1 MRYSVSIIALTLV
14 ASCAS
19 NTETRDIASH
29 EETASQS
36 KNTPIAAAP
45 SKTPTTGEAHTATRS
60 NLKESTSTAHTKQAE
75 SIQQAAIDETE
86 KLNAFF
92 AEQFDARIARS
103 PMFQTSLGLK
113 TNYNQ
118 WDDTSDE
125 VAIANFKLD
134 QAAASLMEKLVDYD
148 ALTPDGKLS
157 YRLFKNKALEQKELF
172 PYRNH
177 NYVFDQMYGAQ
188 SSIPAFLI
196 NQHSIS
202 SSSDAEAYIE
212 RLNGI
217 PAYLGGHLNNAK
229 SSAEKGIRPPKFV
242 YGYVRSDITNVLKG
256 SPFSE
261 GDDSPLF
268 KDFKEK
274 VNALDISSD
283 EKITLIMKA
292 NAALLTSVKPAY
304 DALDQWLVEDIKN
317 ATDADGA
324 WKLPS
329 GNDYYQKRLASM
341 TTTDMTAQEI
351 HTLGLQEVDRIHT
364 EMRSIMLKVGF
375 EGELKDFFEFMRTD
389 PQFYYSSD
397 ETGRKRYI
405 EEATA
410 LINTMKEELPS
421 AFNTFP
427 KADLIVKRVE
437 PFREKSAGKAF
448 YQRPAA
454 DGSRPGTY
462 YANLYNMSDMPT
474 YQMEALA
481 YHEGIPGHHM
491 QLAISQELENVP
503 RFRKYGRYTAYT
515 EGWGLYSEFL
525 PKEMGFYQDP
535 YSDFGRLAMELWRA
549 ARLVVDTG
557 IHEKK
562 WTREQ
567 ATQYLVTNTPN
578 PEGDCIKAIDR
589 YIVMPGQAT
598 AYKIGMIKIL
608 EVREKARAAMGS
620 NFSLAGFHD
629 ILLASGPI
637 PLSELEI
644 NIDEWIAQS
653 ASQS

>member
-1 MRYSVSIIALTLV
+1 MRHSVSILALTLV
-14 ASCAS
+14 AACAS
-19 NTETRDIASH
+19 STETRDIASP
-29 EETASQS
+29 ETAQKVQTS
-36 KNTPIAAAP
+36 AAP
-45 SKTPTTGEAHTATRS
+45 AEEVQTPTAMEAATGASAVLKDTTKEARA
-60 NLKESTSTAHTKQAE
+60 KQAQTTE
-75 SIQQAAIDETE
+75 QAAIEETE
-86 KLNAFF
+86 KLYAFF
-92 AEQFDARIARS
+92 SEQFDARIARS

-118 WDDTSDE
+118 WDDPSDE
-125 VAIANFKLD
+125 ADIAHFKLD
-134 QAAASLMEKLVDYD
+134 QAAASLMEELVDYD
-148 ALTPDGKLS
+148 ALTPDGQLS
-157 YRLFKNKALEQKELF
+157 YRLFKNNALQQKSLF
-172 PYRNH
+172 PFRHH
-177 NYVFDQMYGAQ
+177 NYVFDQMNGVQ

-196 NQHSIS
+196 NQHRIKSV
-202 SSSDAEAYIE
+202 SDADAYIE

-217 PAYLGGHLNNAK
+217 PEYLGGHLKNAQM
-229 SSAEKGIRPPKFV
+229 SAEKGIRPPKFV
-242 YGYVRSDITNVLKG
+242 YKYVRSDIANVLKG
-256 SPFSE
+256 APFSE
-261 GDDSPLF
+261 GEDSPLF
-268 KDFKEK
+268 NDFKEK

-283 EKITLIMKA
+283 EKLTLIMKA
-292 NAALLTSVKPAY
+292 NAALITSVQPAY
-304 DALDQWLVEDIKN
+304 EQLSAWLESDLEN
-317 ATDADGA
+317 ATDDDGS
-324 WKLPS
+324 WKLPDGAS
-329 GNDYYQKRLASM
+329 FYQQRLAAM
-341 TTTDMTAQEI
+341 TTTDLSAAEI
-351 HTLGLQEVDRIHT
+351 HTLGLKEVDRIHS
-364 EMRSIMLKVGF
+364 EMRNIMQKVEFKGNF
-375 EGELKDFFEFMRTD
+375 KEFFEFMRTD

-397 ETGRKRYI
+397 EEGRQRYI
-405 EEATA
+405 KEATQ
-410 LINTMKEELPS
+410 LIDTMKTKLPS

-462 YANLYNMSDMPT
+462 YANLYNMNDMPT

-515 EGWGLYSEFL
+515 EGWGLYTEYL

-557 IHEKK
+557 IHDKK

-567 ATQYLVTNTPN
+567 ATQYLMTNTPN

-598 AYKIGMIKIL
+598 AYKIGMLKIL
-608 EVREKARAAMGS
+608 EVREKARAAMGA
-620 NFSLAGFHD
+620 NFSLAEFHD

-637 PLSELEI
+637 PLSELELS
-644 NIDEWIAQS
+644 IDQWIS
-653 ASQS
+653 ESTSQS